1 MSRDRL
7 QHVQMIGDLAAQFG
21 LATSALRYYE
31 RRGLLASTARL
42 KGRRAYDTAAVRRLA
57 FIRLGQQAGLSL
69 DEIALMLAGG
79 DGAAWR
85 SAAELRLERIAAE
98 LTQLQSAKILLE
110 QALRCPADHPLEEC
124 PYAQQKVDQVLQQ
137 TAAEQTPLSPLPYG
151 DRPADMDAWP
161 RCVWSS
167 LAIRGSVATVQ
178 ARSACDCTRG

>member
-31 RRGLLASTARL
+31 RRGLLASTARVG
-42 KGRRAYDTAAVRRLA
+42 GRRAYDTAAVRRLA

-85 SAAELRLERIAAE
+85 PAAELRLERIAAE

-137 TAAEQTPLSPLPYG
+137 TAAEQTPLSPLP
-151 DRPADMDAWP
+151 
-161 RCVWSS
+161 
-167 LAIRGSVATVQ
+167 
-178 ARSACDCTRG
+178 

>member
-1 MSRDRL
+1 MSRDWL
-7 QHVQMIGDLAAQFG
+7 QQVQMIGDLAAQFG

-31 RRGLLASTARL
+31 RRGLLASPARVG
-42 KGRRAYDTAAVRRLA
+42 GRRAYDTAAVRRLA

-69 DEIALMLAGG
+69 DEVALMLAGG

-85 SAAELRLERIAAE
+85 SAAELRLECIAAE

-137 TAAEQTPLSPLPYG
+137 RGCSSRSTAHADAEADHGSIALGGRQPRVRAPQETAAEHAPS
-151 DRPADMDAWP
+151 
-161 RCVWSS
+161 SS
-167 LAIRGSVATVQ
+167 LP
-178 ARSACDCTRG
+178 